1 MPVIPVQTRLA
12 PPSPGNA
19 ELPLGIGVAPA
30 TTITASASTPI
41 RHSSFDIGHSAAA
54 PAAVDLRID
63 SLVLH
68 GFSPAEGRRAGAA
81 FEQELTRLLTESPL
95 SEYSRLLPA
104 SPASSSPALASL
116 DASDIGHWSLVIGH
130 SRGEATGRASARA
143 LHARLRA

>member
-30 TTITASASTPI
+30 TTTAPAATPI
-41 RHSSFDIGHSAAA
+41 RHSSFDIGHSAA

-81 FEQELTRLLTESPL
+81 FEQELARLLTESPL
-95 SEYSRLLPA
+95 SGYERLGALSDESRA
-104 SPASSSPALASL
+104 AIQLAAPL
-116 DASDIGHWSLVIGH
+116 ADDIRHSSLVIGH

-143 LHARLRA
+143 LHARLLA